1 MTDKR
6 KIKIIPLLLA
16 VLCLLCSCG
25 KKENEPFDIEKCV
38 SPNININRM
47 FLKKYSQDEIEKLYD
62 FMFHFEGTIEELNK
76 EYPIKCVRKYEN
88 DDIYYGTYYAIYYL
102 GKQSICQVLYFKDID
117 ELDIWYYKL
126 SCPKQ
131 NFEKFKVGT
140 HLDEVMET
148 DPDGDYAFLYTGV
161 NDAPKTSQHY
171 TKDGYLITIDYDDD
185 CKITKINEELI

>member
-6 KIKIIPLLLA
+6 KIKIIPLFLA

-38 SPNININRM
+38 SPNKNINRM

-62 FMFHFEGTIEELNK
+62 FVFHFEGTIEELNE
-76 EYPIKCVRKYEN
+76 EYPIKCVRKYEGN
-88 DDIYYGTYYAIYYL
+88 EYYGTYYRISYL
-102 GKQSICQVLYFKDID
+102 GEKSIGQV
-117 ELDIWYYKL
+117 WYYTDAEEEFHVWWYNY
-126 SCPKQ
+126 SCSKR
-131 NFEKFKVGT
+131 NFKKFKVGT

-148 DPDGDYAFLYTGV
+148 DPDGCYLFLYTGV
-161 NDAPKTSQHY
+161 NDAPKTSEHY
-171 TKDGYLITIDYDDD
+171 TKDGYLIKIDYDDD

>member
-16 VLCLLCSCG
+16 VLCFLCSCG

-47 FLKKYSQDEIEKLYD
+47 FLKKYSQDEIKELYD
-62 FMFHFEGTIEELNK
+62 FVFHFEGTIEELNE
-76 EYPIKCVRKYEN
+76 EYPIKCVRKYVDNE
-88 DDIYYGTYYAIYYL
+88 YYGTYYRISYL
-102 GKQSICQVLYFKDID
+102 GEKSIGQV
-117 ELDIWYYKL
+117 WYCADTEEEFHVWWYNY
-126 SCPKQ
+126 SCPKR
-131 NFEKFKVGT
+131 NFKKFKVGT

-148 DPDGDYAFLYTGV
+148 DPDCCYLFLYTGLT
-161 NDAPKTSQHY
+161 DAPKTSEHY
-171 TKDGYLITIDYDDD
+171 TKDGYLITIYYDDD

>member
-6 KIKIIPLLLA
+6 KIKIIPLFLA

-38 SPNININRM
+38 SPNKNINRM

-62 FMFHFEGTIEELNK
+62 FVFHFEGTIEELNE
-76 EYPIKCVRKYEN
+76 EYPIKCVRKYEGN
-88 DDIYYGTYYAIYYL
+88 EYYGTYYRISYL
-102 GKQSICQVLYFKDID
+102 GEKSIGQAVYRID
-117 ELDIWYYKL
+117 TEEIYARRYKF
-126 SCPKQ
+126 SCPKR
-131 NFEKFKVGT
+131 NFKKFKVGT

-148 DPDGDYAFLYTGV
+148 DPDGCYLFLYTGMT
-161 NDAPKTSQHY
+161 DAPKTSQHY